1 MANPVELAKLART
14 TLAQAL
20 EALQSTPETPEALM
34 DIAEPIARTMG
45 VLHRIEKS
53 GGATAEQCSEALDN
67 VRGALDLL
75 QSAPAHEAVDA
86 AMEAVAGSLSKLFAL
101 SKSVTPSSPPL
112 GQGTVKMDPS
122 IEDDIDL
129 QATIPIQ
136 SKPRAARVEASAPVQ
151 AAPKPMVE
159 APTQPIPEPVAHAVG
174 DPRGLRVPGMTD
186 APVPASGI
194 QHVDVELGAHSSS
207 NFYKGL
213 SGNDVVDHG
222 GIFVATYTIP
232 KIGTPVALRVLFPGD
247 LEFSGDAMVQWTREP
262 RSGESDPGFGAKFT
276 RITQEGRE
284 LIHRYVR
291 NREPMFYDDL

>member
-101 SKSVTPSSPPL
+101 SKSVTPSSP
-112 GQGTVKMDPS
+112 D
-122 IEDDIDL
+122 
-129 QATIPIQ
+129 
-136 SKPRAARVEASAPVQ
+136 
-151 AAPKPMVE
+151 
-159 APTQPIPEPVAHAVG
+159 AVN
-174 DPRGLRVPGMTD
+174 T
-186 APVPASGI
+186 
-194 QHVDVELGAHSSS
+194 
-207 NFYKGL
+207 
-213 SGNDVVDHG
+213 
-222 GIFVATYTIP
+222 
-232 KIGTPVALRVLFPGD
+232 
-247 LEFSGDAMVQWTREP
+247 
-262 RSGESDPGFGAKFT
+262 
-276 RITQEGRE
+276 
-284 LIHRYVR
+284 
-291 NREPMFYDDL
+291 